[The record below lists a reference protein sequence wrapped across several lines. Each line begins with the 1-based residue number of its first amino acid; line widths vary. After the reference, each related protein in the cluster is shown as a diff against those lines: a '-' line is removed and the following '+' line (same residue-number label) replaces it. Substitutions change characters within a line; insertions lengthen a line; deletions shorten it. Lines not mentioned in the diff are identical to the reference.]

1 MRVLWFTNTSSCY
14 QEKIGSSYNGGGWI
28 SSLEK
33 EVKKNNNIKLG
44 ICFYS
49 RNEKQT
55 RKDEQ
60 NGTIYYIQPR
70 PPKTLYYNWITI
82 LGKDK
87 ESSELHE
94 KIAIPPLLEIVKDF
108 NPDIIHVFGSENI
121 YGLLAKYVDIPLI
134 LHIQGILS
142 PSFNAFLPPFIS
154 WKDYIGQSNS
164 FFVKFRLLSEKIS
177 WRRNGLT
184 ERRMFK
190 YVKYFMGRTEWDRR
204 LLSLFNSQ
212 ARYYHC
218 DEMLRDAFYQ
228 LNIKRTIP
236 EKPVFVTTIS
246 SQLYKGFDVV
256 LKTAKL
262 LKEVLRVDF
271 EWKIYGDIS
280 PLFIEKKL
288 KINHKDVNITLMGVA
303 SAEEIK
309 NALLTSTAYV
319 HTSYIDN
326 SPNSLCEASLLGV
339 TSISTNVG
347 GVSSLIEDGKT
358 GFLVPAN
365 DPYQMAYLMKYIID
379 HKERNLEIGSV
390 AYKVAMERHDR
401 KKILERVV
409 EIYND
414 VIENECSSKNC

>member
-14 QEKIGSSYNGGGWI
+14 QEKIGSGYNGGGWI

-33 EVKKNNNIKLG
+33 EIKKNNDIKLG

-49 RNEKQT
+49 RNEKQA

-60 NGTIYYIQPR
+60 NGTIYYMQPR
-70 PPKTLYYNWITI
+70 PQKTLYYNLITI
-82 LGKDK
+82 LGKDR

-108 NPDIIHVFGSENI
+108 SPDIIHVFGSENI

-309 NALLTSTAYV
+309 DALLTSTAYV

>member
-49 RNEKQT
+49 RNEKQA

-218 DEMLRDAFYQ
+218 DEMLRDTFYQ

-288 KINHKDVNITLMGVA
+288 KINHKDVNIKLMGVA

-309 NALLTSTAYV
+309 DALLTSTAYV

-347 GVSSLIEDGKT
+347 GISSLIEDGKT

>member
-14 QEKIGSSYNGGGWI
+14 QEKIGSGYNGGGWI

-33 EVKKNNNIKLG
+33 EIKKNNDIKLG

-49 RNEKQT
+49 RNEKQA

-70 PPKTLYYNWITI
+70 PPKTLYYNLITI
-82 LGKDK
+82 LGKDR

-164 FFVKFRLLSEKIS
+164 FFVKFRLLSEKVS

-303 SAEEIK
+303 SAEKIK
-309 NALLTSTAYV
+309 DALLTSTAYV

-347 GVSSLIEDGKT
+347 GISSLIEDGKT

>member
-14 QEKIGSSYNGGGWI
+14 QEKIGSGYNGGGWI

-33 EVKKNNNIKLG
+33 EIKKNNDIKLG

-49 RNEKQT
+49 RNEKQA

-70 PPKTLYYNWITI
+70 PPKTLYYNLITI
-82 LGKDK
+82 LGKDR

-303 SAEEIK
+303 SAEKIK
-309 NALLTSTAYV
+309 DALLTSTAYV

-347 GVSSLIEDGKT
+347 GISSLIEDGKT

>member
-14 QEKIGSSYNGGGWI
+14 QEKTGSGYNGGGWI

-33 EVKKNNNIKLG
+33 EIKKNNDIKLG

-49 RNEKQT
+49 RNEKQA

-60 NGTIYYIQPR
+60 SGTIYYIQPR
-70 PPKTLYYNWITI
+70 PPKTLYYNLITI
-82 LGKDK
+82 LGKDR

-154 WKDYIGQSNS
+154 WKDYIGQSDS

-303 SAEEIK
+303 SAEKIK
-309 NALLTSTAYV
+309 DALLTSTAYV

-347 GVSSLIEDGKT
+347 GISSLIEDGKT

>member
-154 WKDYIGQSNS
+154 WRDYIGQSNS

-262 LKEVLRVDF
+262 LKEVLMVDF

>member
-14 QEKIGSSYNGGGWI
+14 KEKLGSGYNGGGWI

-33 EVKKNNNIKLG
+33 EIKKNNNIKLG

-49 RNEKQT
+49 KKEKNV
-55 RKDEQ
+55 KKEEQ
-60 NGTIYYIQPR
+60 CGTIYYIQPR
-70 PPKTLYYNWITI
+70 PHKTLYHNLITI
-82 LGKDK
+82 LGKDE
-87 ESSELHE
+87 ESSELQE
-94 KIAIPPLLEIVKDF
+94 KIAIPPLLEIINDF
-108 NPDIIHVFGSENI
+108 KPDIIHVFGSENI
-121 YGLLAKYVDIPLI
+121 YGLLAKYVKTPLI

-154 WKDYIGQSNS
+154 WKDYISQSNS
-164 FFVKFRLLSEKIS
+164 LFVKLRLLSEKIS
-177 WRRNGLT
+177 WRRNGFT

-190 YVKYFMGRTEWDRR
+190 HIKNFMGRTEWDKR
-204 LLSLFNSQ
+204 LLNLFNPD
-212 ARYYHC
+212 AHYYHC

-228 LNIKRTIP
+228 FNIKREIP
-236 EKPVFVTTIS
+236 ERPVFITTIS
-246 SQLYKGFDVV
+246 SQLYKGFDVL

-262 LKEVLRVDF
+262 LKEVFGIDF
-271 EWKIYGDIS
+271 EWKVYGDIN

-288 KINHKDVNITLMGVA
+288 KINHKDVNIRLMGVA

-309 NALLTSTAYV
+309 AALLTSTAYV

-326 SPNSLCEASLLGV
+326 SPNSLCEASILGV

-365 DPYQMAYLMKYIID
+365 DPYQMAYLLKYVIN
-379 HKERNLEIGSV
+379 HKDKNLEMGE
-390 AYKVAMERHDR
+390 AAHRVAMERHER
-401 KKILERVV
+401 KKILEQVV
-409 EIYND
+409 TIYND
-414 VIENECSSKNC
+414 VIRNENSSKVC

>member
-14 QEKIGSSYNGGGWI
+14 QEKIGSGYNGGGWI

-33 EVKKNNNIKLG
+33 EIKKNNDIKLG

-49 RNEKQT
+49 RNEKQA

-60 NGTIYYIQPR
+60 NGIIYYIQPR
-70 PPKTLYYNWITI
+70 PQKTLYYNLITI
-82 LGKDK
+82 LGKDR

-303 SAEEIK
+303 SAEKIK
-309 NALLTSTAYV
+309 DALLTSTAYV
-319 HTSYIDN
+319 HTSYID
-326 SPNSLCEASLLGV
+326 
-339 TSISTNVG
+339 
-347 GVSSLIEDGKT
+347 K
-358 GFLVPAN
+358 
-365 DPYQMAYLMKYIID
+365 
-379 HKERNLEIGSV
+379 
-390 AYKVAMERHDR
+390 
-401 KKILERVV
+401 
-409 EIYND
+409 
-414 VIENECSSKNC
+414 

>member
-14 QEKIGSSYNGGGWI
+14 QKKIGSSYNGGGWI

-33 EVKKNNNIKLG
+33 EIKKNNNIKLG

-49 RNEKQT
+49 RNEKQA

-303 SAEEIK
+303 SAEKIK
-309 NALLTSTAYV
+309 DALLTSTAYV

-347 GVSSLIEDGKT
+347 GISSLIEDGKT

>member
-14 QEKIGSSYNGGGWI
+14 QKKIGSSYNGGGWI

-33 EVKKNNNIKLG
+33 EIKKNNNIKLG

-49 RNEKQT
+49 RNEKQA

-228 LNIKRTIP
+228 LNIKRIIP

-288 KINHKDVNITLMGVA
+288 KINHEDVNIKLMGVA

-309 NALLTSTAYV
+309 DALLTSTAYV

-347 GVSSLIEDGKT
+347 GISSLIEDGKT

>member
-154 WKDYIGQSNS
+154 WRDYIGQSNS

-303 SAEEIK
+303 SAEKIK
-309 NALLTSTAYV
+309 DALLTSTAYV

-347 GVSSLIEDGKT
+347 GISSLIEDGKT

>member
-14 QEKIGSSYNGGGWI
+14 QKKIGSSYNGGGWI

-33 EVKKNNNIKLG
+33 EIRKNNNIKLG

-49 RNEKQT
+49 RNEKQA

-154 WKDYIGQSNS
+154 WRDYIGQSNS

-309 NALLTSTAYV
+309 NALLASTAYV

-347 GVSSLIEDGKT
+347 GISSLIEDGKT

-379 HKERNLEIGSV
+379 HKERNLEIGSA
-390 AYKVAMERHDR
+390 AYNVAMERHDR

>member
-14 QEKIGSSYNGGGWI
+14 QEKIGSGYNGGGWI

-33 EVKKNNNIKLG
+33 EIKKNNDIKLG

-49 RNEKQT
+49 RNEKQA

-60 NGTIYYIQPR
+60 NGIIYYIQPR
-70 PPKTLYYNWITI
+70 PQKTLYYNLITI
-82 LGKDK
+82 LGKDR

-303 SAEEIK
+303 SAEKIK
-309 NALLTSTAYV
+309 DALLTSTAYV

>member
-49 RNEKQT
+49 RNEKQA

-121 YGLLAKYVDIPLI
+121 YGLLVKYVDIPLI

-288 KINHKDVNITLMGVA
+288 KINHKDVNIKLMGVA

-309 NALLTSTAYV
+309 DALLTSTAYV

-347 GVSSLIEDGKT
+347 GISSLIEDGKT

>member
-14 QEKIGSSYNGGGWI
+14 QKKIGSSYNGGGWI

-33 EVKKNNNIKLG
+33 EIRKNNNIKLG

-49 RNEKQT
+49 RNEKQA

-154 WKDYIGQSNS
+154 WRDYIGQSNS

-262 LKEVLRVDF
+262 LKEVLKVDF

-347 GVSSLIEDGKT
+347 GISSLIEDGKT

-379 HKERNLEIGSV
+379 HKERNLEIGSA
-390 AYKVAMERHDR
+390 AYNVAMERHDR